1 MNKKE
6 LGEIKKQLKFDNDK
20 LLLKGI
26 QEAYGKNRDGEASIQ
41 FTRLINPDTLEKEE
55 GELYFDIFKKS
66 LGGTPGKNLLEYGF
80 DASDPQAKELQ
91 QRFYDYKNGSL
102 LKEDEFKALAVE
114 LLKKGDYRNNVYI
127 TAGIFEYAAPGL
139 NANNEVLEENSIFR
153 FMIVAVTEARLTDI
167 GLYYSTATNE
177 VARKVNDEMQII
189 PAPLDA
195 IFYPSFSSRASDV
208 NHFLY
213 HCKAAKSPNIE
224 LIEEFFHIP
233 FVSSAPEQSEGFAKV
248 ISEVFP
254 QGMEAST
261 AMKFHENI
269 SDYVSENSQEDS
281 VVMLDK
287 PRIKDLLLASG
298 ANSENMQH
306 FDSAYSKILED
317 QEVAA
322 VNLMEKGKI
331 SLKAPSISI
340 SVKDDALEQ
349 IRTETING
357 KRCLVIEMDEGLEI
371 SGLPS
376 NLQSPKKSVNVI
388 HAAPEQT
395 ASHVS
400 SAPAAPADSGFAT
413 ASSSFDSVSSQGAN
427 VSESWSDASPSP
439 AETASMTDEENRP
452 ETESFSS
459 PVQDSPQTDASDS
472 MVDGDHFDDL
482 DIIDFN
488 RQPEL

>member
-102 LKEDEFKALAVE
+102 LKEDEFKALANE

-195 IFYPSFSSRASDV
+195 IFYPTFSSRASDV

-213 HCKAAKSPNIE
+213 HCKSAKSPNIE

-233 FVSSAPEQSEGFAKV
+233 FVSTAPEQTEGFAKV
-248 ISEVFP
+248 IGEVFP
-254 QGMEAST
+254 QGMEAGT

-281 VVMLDK
+281 MVMLDK

-298 ANSENMQH
+298 TIQRFSE
-306 FDSAYSKILED
+306 
-317 QEVAA
+317 
-322 VNLMEKGKI
+322 
-331 SLKAPSISI
+331 
-340 SVKDDALEQ
+340 
-349 IRTETING
+349 R
-357 KRCLVIEMDEGLEI
+357 KRE
-371 SGLPS
+371 
-376 NLQSPKKSVNVI
+376 
-388 HAAPEQT
+388 
-395 ASHVS
+395 
-400 SAPAAPADSGFAT
+400 
-413 ASSSFDSVSSQGAN
+413 
-427 VSESWSDASPSP
+427 
-439 AETASMTDEENRP
+439 
-452 ETESFSS
+452 
-459 PVQDSPQTDASDS
+459 
-472 MVDGDHFDDL
+472 
-482 DIIDFN
+482 
-488 RQPEL
+488 

>member
-102 LKEDEFKALAVE
+102 LKEDEFKALANE

-195 IFYPSFSSRASDV
+195 IFYPTFSSRASDV

-213 HCKAAKSPNIE
+213 HCKSAKSPNIE

-233 FVSSAPEQSEGFAKV
+233 FVSTAPEQTEGFAKV
-248 ISEVFP
+248 IGEVFP
-254 QGMEAST
+254 QGMEAGT

-281 VVMLDK
+281 MVMLDK

-357 KRCLVIEMDEGLEI
+357 KRCLVIEMGEGLEI

-388 HAAPEQT
+388 RAAQDENSVVP
-395 ASHVS
+395 
-400 SAPAAPADSGFAT
+400 PAAT
-413 ASSSFDSVSSQGAN
+413 APSSFQSVSSTGAN
-427 VSESWSDASPSP
+427 ISESWSESTSAPASSMMQE
-439 AETASMTDEENRP
+439 ETHP
-452 ETESFSS
+452 EPESSS
-459 PVQDSPQTDASDS
+459 YSAAGYTQADDSDS
-472 MVDGDHFDDL
+472 MDDEDHFDDL
-482 DIIDFN
+482 DIMDFN
-488 RQPEL
+488 SQTEL